1 MAVAAGLEAV
11 RSSAIGREGRIGA
24 VVGTAF
30 GDIEEFENRWLE
42 LRESAPPT
50 LNGNHR
56 DWMRYGVVGDQVAR
70 HCATDGPLRVVS
82 SACAA
87 GNHAIAWSAEMLQRG
102 EADAMIALGTDVIS
116 YGGMLGFNRLL
127 LQAPELCQPFDKQRR
142 GTILAE
148 GAGALVL
155 ETARSALERGAP
167 ILAEVA
173 GWGLS
178 CDAGGAFAS
187 DLHDNRGMKIAV
199 NRALARAEMAPEEI
213 GHVSAHASGTRL
225 NDRKE
230 TILLKEVMGDHA
242 RRIPINGIKSMLGH
256 TQGAA
261 STLEAIA
268 SVLTLTRDV
277 VYPTANY
284 RTPDP
289 ECDLDYVPNEARSQ
303 QVDSV
308 MSNSFGIGGNNAIV
322 IFRRWREA

>member
-1 MAVAAGLEAV
+1 MV
-11 RSSAIGREGRIGA
+11 
-24 VVGTAF
+24 
-30 GDIEEFENRWLE
+30 
-42 LRESAPPT
+42 
-50 LNGNHR
+50 
-56 DWMRYGVVGDQVAR
+56 
-70 HCATDGPLRVVS
+70 
-82 SACAA
+82 
-87 GNHAIAWSAEMLQRG
+87 
-102 EADAMIALGTDVIS
+102 ALGTDVIS

-289 ECDLDYVPNEARSQ
+289 ECDLDYVPNEARPQ